1 MTCNV
6 AKAFYQVMHFCW
18 ADSSVSVRSN
28 ESSSKQGK
36 GRRKWGGLLG
46 SGKPKASHGR
56 PEDIG
61 PRLPL
66 PPTISKETM
75 VWPKTLWLGP
85 YFCPII
91 IYILSG
97 VFVFRTLVFTEF
109 NLWNFTNLFN
119 SLRIV
124 DVHWTRR
131 SKWTER
137 SSTSTGRDI
146 AHKFLRLEC
155 TQIAVFETNHQELPV
170 YTVRMHVD
178 DLSSVLFY
186 YNLQR
191 RFLT

>member
-1 MTCNV
+1 MILKHQILSWIPQWLVTLQIICICKCIV
-6 AKAFYQVMHFCW
+6 KAFYQVMHFCW

-75 VWPKTLWLGP
+75 VWPKPLWLGP
-85 YFCPII
+85 YFCPTI

-97 VFVFRTLVFTEF
+97 VFIFRTLIVTEF

-119 SLRIV
+119 PLRIV
-124 DVHWTRR
+124 DVRWTHRP
-131 SKWTER
+131 KWTER
-137 SSTSTGRDI
+137 SSRSTRRDVLLVTNL
-146 AHKFLRLEC
+146 KES
-155 TQIAVFETNHQELPV
+155 QVFAT
-170 YTVRMHVD
+170 RMHVD
-178 DLSSVLFY
+178 CCV
-186 YNLQR
+186 
-191 RFLT
+191 